1 MNNFE
6 KIKSMDIDEM
16 AEFINRVKT
25 AYCQYKERNFN
36 CIGCSIRELCDLPMS
51 KTRSWLKSEVRE

>member
-16 AEFINRVKT
+16 INFINRLRT
-25 AYCQYKERNFN
+25 SYCQYKEHNFN
-36 CIGCSIRELCDLPMS
+36 CIGCFISELCDLPMS
-51 KTRSWLKSEVRE
+51 KTRQWLESEVRE